1 MAAIKSLAKM
11 DNHFLLSTQDSPER
25 NIPTTE
31 TFIAE
36 NTDSKITD
44 VSFPV
49 ALAGVTR
56 DSDDL
61 GLMSAVKKA
70 ALAATDFTWLSK
82 GDSVLIKPA
91 LNSGNPYPATTSP
104 EGIKAIVELLKEK
117 GASRVI
123 VSDMS
128 GIEFVKLTPE
138 GLKGSSR
145 ELMHA
150 SGMARAAQEAGA
162 ELHFPEEA
170 GWDAFFE
177 DFPVDRTYWKKGI
190 MMPNILQE
198 VDHIVLMPR
207 CGRHL
212 LLGSSLGM
220 KCAVGYW
227 RIDSR
232 LEYHKEAASIQEKT
246 ADANTVKSLREKQRL
261 VLTTATRILTT
272 LGPNDGFVSS
282 PDTGLV
288 IASESIVAHDMVA
301 LAWLL
306 KNRFEMSEEELSKSR
321 DPYKRQFIVENLN
334 RFVVSR
340 LGNLRDALHA
350 ERLKRNDI
358 QNIWDDRVLN
368 RAFKVFG
375 GIPKVK
381 FINVQDSTPQKIVD
395 TLTELVSK

>member
-11 DNHFLLSTQDSPER
+11 DNHFLLSPQDSPER

-56 DSDDL
+56 DSDAP

-91 LNSGNPYPATTSP
+91 LNSGNPYPATTNP
-104 EGIKAIVELLKEK
+104 EGIKAIVALLKEK

>member
-1 MAAIKSLAKM
+1 
-11 DNHFLLSTQDSPER
+11 
-25 NIPTTE
+25 
-31 TFIAE
+31 
-36 NTDSKITD
+36 
-44 VSFPV
+44 
-49 ALAGVTR
+49 
-56 DSDDL
+56 
-61 GLMSAVKKA
+61 
-70 ALAATDFTWLSK
+70 
-82 GDSVLIKPA
+82 
-91 LNSGNPYPATTSP
+91 
-104 EGIKAIVELLKEK
+104 
-117 GASRVI
+117 
-123 VSDMS
+123 
-128 GIEFVKLTPE
+128 
-138 GLKGSSR
+138 
-145 ELMHA
+145 MHA